1 MLGAKAEFKDLCSTF
16 FSNGLTG
23 FEYPLKID
31 ESVLSLARRH
41 NSGWSHPMT
50 CIMTKSLVTI
60 IMISTLFE
68 CFMPS

>member
-31 ESVLSLARRH
+31 ESVLSLARH
-41 NSGWSHPMT
+41 HLSGQSHPMT
-50 CIMTKSLVTI
+50 CSMTKSLVTI
-60 IMISTLFE
+60 IIISTLNE
-68 CFMPS
+68 SFMPS